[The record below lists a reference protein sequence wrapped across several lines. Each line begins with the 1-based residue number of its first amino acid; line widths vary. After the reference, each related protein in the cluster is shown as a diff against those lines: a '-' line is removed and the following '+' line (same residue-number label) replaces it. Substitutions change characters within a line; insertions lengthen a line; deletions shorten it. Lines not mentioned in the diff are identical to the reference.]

1 MAQPERPNPMKQLVG
16 NWTLLSYITE
26 NPDGSRGKPYG
37 DAIGRLSYDEHG
49 HMAGQVMRPG
59 RSDVA
64 PGEWGAQQVR
74 SAYAGYIAYFGTYE
88 VNEAGDTVVHHVHGA
103 LNPGWVGGDQVRRMR
118 FDGDLLVLSTEVV
131 KAGALVTHSLTW
143 KKLA

>member
-1 MAQPERPNPMKQLVG
+1 MAEPERSNPMKQLVG
-16 NWTLLSYITE
+16 SWTLVSYITE
-26 NPDGSRGKPYG
+26 NPDGSHGKPYG
-37 DAIGRLSYDEHG
+37 NAVGRLSYDEHG

-59 RSDVA
+59 RSEVA

-88 VNEAGDTVVHHVHGA
+88 VNAAGDTVVHHVHGA

-118 FDGDLLVLSTEVV
+118 FDREFLVLSTEVA
-131 KAGALVTHSLTW
+131 KGGALVKHSLTW

>member
-1 MAQPERPNPMKQLVG
+1 MAERERPNPMKQLVG

-103 LNPGWVGGDQVRRMR
+103 LNPGWVGGDQVRSMR

-131 KAGALVTHSLTW
+131 KAGALVKHSLTW

>member
-1 MAQPERPNPMKQLVG
+1 MAERERPNPMKQLVG

-26 NPDGSRGKPYG
+26 NPDGSRGRPYG
-37 DAIGRLSYDEHG
+37 DAVGRLSYDEHG

-88 VNEAGDTVVHHVHGA
+88 VNEAEDTVVHHVQGA

-118 FDGDLLVLSTEVV
+118 FDGDLLVLSTDVV
-131 KAGALVTHSLTW
+131 KAGALVKHSLTW